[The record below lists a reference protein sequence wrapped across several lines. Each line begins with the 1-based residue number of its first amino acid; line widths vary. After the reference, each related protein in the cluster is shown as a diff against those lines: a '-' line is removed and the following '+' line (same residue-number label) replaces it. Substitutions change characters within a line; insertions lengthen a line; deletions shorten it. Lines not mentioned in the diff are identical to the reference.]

1 MICEKIVLKN
11 KLGLHARASAKLAQH
26 AGQFSSTIE
35 ISLDE
40 SSFTD
45 CKSIMS
51 LMMLAASVGTELTL
65 RVEGEDEQLAFDDIC
80 ALVEDKFGEGE

>member
-1 MICEKIVLKN
+1 MICEKITLVN
-11 KLGLHARASAKLAQH
+11 KLGLHARASAKLSQH
-26 AGQFSSTIE
+26 AGQFSSKVE

-40 SSFTD
+40 SSFSD

-65 RVEGEDEQLAFDDIC
+65 RVEGEDEQLAYEDIC
-80 ALVEDKFGEGE
+80 ALINDKFGEGE